1 MECVGCPEVLPT
13 AANHPL
19 KEVWLRPRRV
29 FRELAARPVG
39 VVDYLLAAAQGI
51 GNFLAL
57 YRTIGAGAHS
67 GVAEILGN
75 SFAYGVIGGVT
86 SLFLM
91 AVIYA
96 RLGARVGGKSTIRQV
111 IHVLAY
117 GGTPMVASLAIWVLT
132 ALAAGP
138 AAFVETPL
146 PDEEGFLVL
155 LLHLQ
160 FASYVFLLIWS
171 VVLQVMGFSEIQGFG
186 MRKAFGLWVLGQVI
200 GFLASLPLALLIE
213 LLFPGLLPHFVPQH

>member
-13 AANHPL
+13 DPNHPL
-19 KEVWLRPRRV
+19 KDVWLRPRRV

-39 VVDYLLAAAQGI
+39 IVDYLLAAAQGI

-75 SFAYGVIGGVT
+75 SCAYGIIGGVT

-96 RLGARVGGKSTIRQV
+96 RLGARVGGKSTIRHV

-132 ALAAGP
+132 ALAAGEST
-138 AAFVETPL
+138 FMETPQANIG
-146 PDEEGFLVL
+146 EFVVL

-160 FASYVFLLIWS
+160 FTSYVFLLIWS
-171 VVLQVMGFSEIQGFG
+171 IVLQVMGFSEIQGFVT
-186 MRKAFGLWVLGQVI
+186 RKAFGVWALGQII
-200 GFLASLPLALLIE
+200 GVLVSMFLALIVE
-213 LLFPGLLPHFVPQH
+213 LLFPGLVQHFIPQH

>member
-13 AANHPL
+13 DPNHPL
-19 KEVWLRPRRV
+19 KDVWLRPRRV

-39 VVDYLLAAAQGI
+39 IVDYLLAAAQGI

-75 SFAYGVIGGVT
+75 SCAYGIIGGVT

-96 RLGARVGGKSTIRQV
+96 RLGARVGGKSTIRHV

-200 GFLASLPLALLIE
+200 GFLASVPLALLIE
-213 LLFPGLLPHFVPQH
+213 LLFPGLLPHFVTQH